1 MKKVVFIQ
9 YPVLLFDGRQSIDAA
24 VFSWFYTV
32 EGYLPEQNILK
43 RGKDM
48 KKFLAIVLAL
58 TLILSLGVTAFADD
72 IKVAF
77 SQIGQESDWRTANTD
92 SIKGTIEGHDGWTLI
107 YDDAQQIQE
116 NQIKALRNF
125 ITQGVDY
132 ILFTGVVE
140 TGWDE
145 VLAEVNEA
153 EIPLILIDRMPDCAD
168 KIDYVAAF
176 GGDFVEEGRRQV
188 AWAGEYLKSLGRGDE
203 EVAVAIME
211 GTTGS
216 GAQVGRTEGNLA
228 ALEEY
233 PNMKLVAQ
241 QSGNFTRT
249 EGQAVMEAWLKSVD
263 KIDVLIVQNDDMGL
277 GAIDAIKAAGLVP
290 GKDIIIVGCDS
301 VKAAFEAIVAG
312 EMNCTVECT
321 PLYGPFVEKTI
332 EALEAGETFEKT
344 ILHPEEGVYDCVGGI
359 DLGTVTSVLAA
370 DVIDS
375 RVY

>member
-1 MKKVVFIQ
+1 MKKLL
-9 YPVLLFDGRQSIDAA
+9 VL
-24 VFSWFYTV
+24 
-32 EGYLPEQNILK
+32 
-43 RGKDM
+43 
-48 KKFLAIVLAL
+48 VLAL
-58 TLILSLGVTAFADD
+58 CLVLSMVASASALT
-72 IKVAF
+72 IAF

-92 SIKGTIEGHDGWTLI
+92 SVTAAIEGHEGWEFVYSDG
-107 YDDAQQIQE
+107 QQKQE
-116 NQIKALRNF
+116 NQIQALRNF

-188 AWAGEYLKSLGRGDE
+188 AWAGEYLKSIGRGDE

-228 ALEEY
+228 ALKEY

-312 EMNCTVECT
+312 EMNATIECT

-332 EALEAGETFEKT
+332 EDLEAGKTFEKT

>member
-1 MKKVVFIQ
+1 MLIEDPSLIGKTKIFRKEVKTMKK
-9 YPVLLFDGRQSIDAA
+9 
-24 VFSWFYTV
+24 
-32 EGYLPEQNILK
+32 ILA
-43 RGKDM
+43 
-48 KKFLAIVLAL
+48 LAIVLVMIAS
-58 TLILSLGVTAFADD
+58 LSVAAYADD
-72 IKVAF
+72 VKVAF

-92 SIKGTIEGHDGWTLI
+92 SIKGTIEAHDGWTLI
-107 YDDAQQIQE
+107 YDDAQQKQE

-132 ILFTGVVE
+132 ILFTGVVS

-153 EIPLILIDRMPDCAD
+153 EIPLILVDRMPDCAD
-168 KIDYVAAF
+168 KIDYAAAF

-188 AWAGEYLKSLGRGDE
+188 AWAGEYLKSIGRGDE

-228 ALEEY
+228 ALKEY

-312 EMNCTVECT
+312 EMNATIECT

-332 EALEAGETFEKT
+332 EDLEAGKTFEKT
-344 ILHPEEGVYDCVGGI
+344 ILHPEAGVYDCVGGI

>member
-1 MKKVVFIQ
+1 MKKLFVFAMLVV
-9 YPVLLFDGRQSIDAA
+9 
-24 VFSWFYTV
+24 
-32 EGYLPEQNILK
+32 
-43 RGKDM
+43 
-48 KKFLAIVLAL
+48 LAISCVAVEAKDL
-58 TLILSLGVTAFADD
+58 TI
-72 IKVAF
+72 AF

-92 SIKGTIEGHDGWTLI
+92 SIKGTIEAHDGWTLI
-107 YDDAQQIQE
+107 YDDAQQKQE

-188 AWAGEYLKSLGRGDE
+188 AWAGEYLKSIGRGDE

-228 ALEEY
+228 ALKEY

-312 EMNCTVECT
+312 EMNATIECT

-332 EALEAGETFEKT
+332 EDLEAGKTFEKT
-344 ILHPEEGVYDCVGGI
+344 LLHPEEGVYDCVGGI

>member
-1 MKKVVFIQ
+1 MKKI
-9 YPVLLFDGRQSIDAA
+9 
-24 VFSWFYTV
+24 
-32 EGYLPEQNILK
+32 
-43 RGKDM
+43 
-48 KKFLAIVLAL
+48 LAIVLTLAMVVAL
-58 TLILSLGVTAFADD
+58 GASAFAD

-92 SIKGTIEGHDGWTLI
+92 SIKGTIEAHEGWELV
-107 YDDAQQIQE
+107 YDDAQQKQE

-132 ILFTGVVE
+132 ILFTGVVS

-153 EIPLILIDRMPDCAD
+153 EIPLILVDRMPDCAD
-168 KIDYVAAF
+168 KIEYAAAF

-188 AWAGEYLKSLGRGDE
+188 AWAGEYLKSIGRGDE
-203 EVAVAIME
+203 EVCVAIME
-211 GTTGS
+211 GTTGAD
-216 GAQVGRTEGNLA
+216 AQVGRTEGNLA
-228 ALEEY
+228 ALAEY

-249 EGQAVMEAWLKSVD
+249 EGQAVMESWLKSVD

-332 EALEAGETFEKT
+332 EALEAGEPFEKT
-344 ILHPEEGVYDCVGGI
+344 IVHPEEGVYDCVGGI

-370 DVIDS
+370 DVIDQ